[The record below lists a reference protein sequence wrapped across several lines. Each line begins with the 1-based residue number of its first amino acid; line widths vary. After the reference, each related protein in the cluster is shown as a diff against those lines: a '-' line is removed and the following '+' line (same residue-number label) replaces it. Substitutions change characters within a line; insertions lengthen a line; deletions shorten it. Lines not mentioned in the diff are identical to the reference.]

1 MKDKAVYK
9 HGMHGDRSSMGK
21 KAVHRKMGDYF
32 PQQSDYLTE
41 DGRAIDASKPK
52 AQMKE
57 AGAKQTGGDEKQTFN
72 TRTATTTLDNNKTM
86 SLTTVRPHTETN
98 YVHAGD
104 HQGGNPRFLSPG
116 SGGTMKP
123 VKERV
128 QGSVTYVNPKGKKRT
143 AESGTVK
150 AKLLEKAYNIKS
162 KQGKFRATEKYSPSE
177 KAYSF
182 KGGKEIITRS

>member
-9 HGMHGDRSSMGK
+9 HGMHGDRSPMGK

-41 DGRAIDASKPK
+41 DGRAIDASKPE
-52 AQMKE
+52 AQIKE
-57 AGAKQTGGDEKQTFN
+57 AGAKQTGGDEKEIFN

-86 SLTTVRPHTETN
+86 SFTTVRPHTKTN

-128 QGSVTYVNPKGKKRT
+128 EGSVTYVNPKGKERT
-143 AESGTVK
+143 AKAGTVK
-150 AKLLEKAYNIKS
+150 AKVLKTAYNIKS
-162 KQGKFRATEKYSPSE
+162 KQGKFRATEKYSPKE
-177 KAYSF
+177 KVYNF